1 MKLSNFVRLLLFACL
16 FTSPA
21 SAQLDYEIA
30 EGEIQKEV
38 KENPWKG
45 SAAAGLN
52 GKTGNSQNLDI
63 NASINLARETDLTKT
78 TVLATY
84 FYAANDTSTVT
95 DRVFAQARQERKL
108 KNPKYSLFFQFGYE
122 WDRFKN
128 FDYRVALHSGLAYQ
142 VYKEDDG
149 SLNLR
154 FGAGA
159 SKEVGTPADD
169 WLPELQF
176 GGDWDRQ
183 VTDTLRL
190 YANIY
195 YFPNIEDFT
204 DFRLNTNTGLEFV
217 VDETRNINFRI
228 FALNRYD
235 STPPAGNQQNDID
248 YGMAIVVGL

>member
-1 MKLSNFVRLLLFACL
+1 M
-16 FTSPA
+16 
-21 SAQLDYEIA
+21 
-30 EGEIQKEV
+30 
-38 KENPWKG
+38 
-45 SAAAGLN
+45 
-52 GKTGNSQNLDI
+52 
-63 NASINLARETDLTKT
+63 
-78 TVLATY
+78 LATY

-95 DRVFAQARQERKL
+95 DRIFAQARQERKL

-128 FDYRVALHSGLAYQ
+128 FDYRVSLHSGLAYQ

-154 FGAGA
+154 LGAGA
-159 SKEVGTPADD
+159 SKEVGAPDD
-169 WLPELQF
+169 VWLPELQF

-183 VTDTLRL
+183 VTDTLRV
-190 YANIY
+190 YANVD
-195 YFPNIEDFT
+195 YFPNVENFS
-204 DFRLNTNTGLEFV
+204 DFRFNTNTGLEFV
-217 VDETRNINFRI
+217 VDADRNINFRI